1 MWFNKLYSS
10 KKMSQ
15 PKANP
20 QNEGPL
26 ISYNGILSK
35 LKHTEDFNVRKI
47 SMSGRDY
54 VIFYIESL
62 VEKEKLE
69 KTVIEPLKKSKTG
82 DLEGELFKEEIK
94 RSLWLNEGVMG
105 LLKGNCLLMEE
116 NRKVGFLLNVSASHI
131 RDIAE
136 PFSERIVNGSHEGFV
151 EALDRNIYMLRK
163 KIESPEFTV
172 KKYTLGSKTNTQIAI
187 IYLQDFTPEELVQKI
202 DQRLKSISMDS
213 IQAPGFIQ
221 DCIEDSTYSPFPQ
234 LLNTERPDRTAAN
247 LMEGR
252 VAMVMEGSPS
262 VFIFPVTISAFF
274 QSPEDYNNRWYLGSF
289 FRTLRLISFILTLI
303 LPAFYIAVVSF
314 HLEIIPI
321 ELVYSLQSSLS
332 YVPFPPI
339 IEASIMQIF
348 LELLREASIR
358 LPQPIAQTIGI
369 VGGLVIGT
377 AMVEAGLVS
386 NAMIIVVAL
395 TAVSSF
401 ALPNIEISNTTR
413 ILGFPLMV
421 LAAAFG
427 FVGIVVG
434 LLILFIHLTQL
445 HSFGV
450 PYFAPFA
457 PLRLKELKDT
467 IIRVPIWLLK
477 KRPKD
482 SQVTGLKKEK
492 HSREWKQF
500 ESEDSY

>member
-1 MWFNKLYSS
+1 MWFRKFS
-10 KKMSQ
+10 KKIAQ
-15 PKANP
+15 PHTNP
-20 QNEGPL
+20 QHDDTP
-26 ISYNGILSK
+26 ISYNRIISK
-35 LKHTEDFNVRKI
+35 LKHTEDFKERKL
-47 SMSGRDY
+47 SVSGQGY

-62 VEKEKLE
+62 VEEEKLE
-69 KTVIEPLKKSKTG
+69 KTVIEPLTKSETG
-82 DLEGELFKEEIK
+82 DLENELFKQEIK
-94 RSLWLNEGVMG
+94 RSSWLDEGVIG
-105 LLKGNCLLMEE
+105 LLKGNCLLMKE
-116 NRKVGFLLNVSASHI
+116 NGKEGLLLNISASHI
-131 RDIAE
+131 RDISE

-151 EALDRNIYMLRK
+151 EALDRNIYLLRK
-163 KIESPEFTV
+163 RIETSEFTV
-172 KKYTLGSKTNTQIAI
+172 KKYALGSKTNTQIAI
-187 IYLQDFTPEELVQKI
+187 IYLQDFTSEELVQKI
-202 DQRLKSISMDS
+202 DKRIKSITMDT

-234 LLNTERPDRTAAN
+234 LLNTERPDRAAAN

-252 VAMVMEGSPS
+252 VALLMEGSPS
-262 VFIFPVTISAFF
+262 VFILPVTITAFF

-289 FRTLRLISFILTLI
+289 FRILRLICFILTLV

-339 IEASIMQIF
+339 IEASIMQISLEF
-348 LELLREASIR
+348 LKEASIR

-369 VGGLVIGT
+369 VGALIIGT

-401 ALPNIEISNTTR
+401 VLPNIEMSNTTR
-413 ILGFPLMV
+413 ILGFPLMI

-427 FVGIVVG
+427 FFGIVIG
-434 LLILFIHLTQL
+434 LLILFIHLAQL
-445 HSFGV
+445 RSFGV

-457 PLRLKELKDT
+457 PLRPKELKDT
-467 IIRVPIWLLK
+467 FIRVPIWLLNN
-477 KRPKD
+477 RPED
-482 SQVTGLKKEK
+482 SQVTGFGKEK
-492 HSREWKQF
+492 QSREWKQF